1 MNPPIES
8 VAELQGLYGSF
19 SFSEN
24 LLQKIWLRG
33 DFDRSQ
39 ALTGEGAKIEIVHPG
54 RWNRMGGPDFLGA
67 RLRFGDA
74 TEVTGDIELHLH
86 EEDWAAHRHALD
98 PAYDRVR
105 LHVVLFPGRK
115 PGGTKRANG
124 EAIPVLVLLPLLH
137 HDLEEFAADEAIE
150 RMAARPGGQIF
161 DALSLMRPAD
171 LDGYLRAA
179 AGLRWRQKVHFARQR
194 VSRLGWTVACHH
206 LALEVLGYRYNR
218 APMLRIAGRFPLEVW
233 CSNASVTE
241 AMLEIEKGNWSL
253 QGVRPA
259 NQPRTRIEQYR
270 RWVEACPNW
279 PERMKALAERWPRV
293 SAEEKT
299 RRVRSDHNFTGMR
312 KRLAADICG
321 AAIGGS
327 RLDTFVTDAVL
338 PLIAA
343 GGAGDGEIFGSW
355 FHWFAGDF
363 PPVVGRTLRD
373 LCVVGVAAG
382 QSAANGYAQ
391 GLLGWLWQ
399 RNAGTSVA
407 G

>member
-1 MNPPIES
+1 MNPPIGS

-33 DFDRSQ
+33 DFDRSR
-39 ALTGEGAKIEIVHPG
+39 AVTGEGQRIEIVHPG

-67 RLRFGDA
+67 RLRFGGA

-86 EEDWAAHRHALD
+86 EEDWAAHRHAFD
-98 PAYDRVR
+98 SAYDRVR
-105 LHVVLFPGRK
+105 LHVVLFPGRQAS
-115 PGGTKRANG
+115 GTKGANG
-124 EAIPVLVLLPLLH
+124 RAIPVLVLLPLLH

-161 DALSLMRPAD
+161 DALSLMRPEA
-171 LDGYLRAA
+171 LDGCLRTA
-179 AGLRWRQKVHFARQR
+179 AGLRWRQKVHFARLR
-194 VSRLGWTVACHH
+194 VRRLGWTAACHH
-206 LALEVLGYRYNR
+206 TALEVLGYRYNR
-218 APMLRIAGRFPLEVW
+218 APMLRIAGQFPLEVW
-233 CSNASVTE
+233 RSNESETA
-241 AMLEIEKGNWSL
+241 AMLKVENGNWSL

-259 NQPRTRIEQYR
+259 NQPRTRLEQYR
-270 RWVEACPNW
+270 RWVLACPDW

-299 RRVRSDHNFTGMR
+299 RRVRADHDFTGVR
-312 KRLAADICG
+312 KRVSEDICG

-327 RLDTFVTDAVL
+327 RLDTFVADGVL
-338 PLIAA
+338 PLVAA
-343 GGAGDGEIFGSW
+343 DGADDGEIFGSW
-355 FHWFAGDF
+355 FHWFPGDF

-373 LCVVGVAAG
+373 LSVVGVAAG

-399 RNAGTSVA
+399 PDAGMSVA